1 MFDWLKD
8 LLYPTDTPDI
18 SQSFVVL
25 LLAIG
30 SGILLGRVKIGKV
43 SLGVAGVMF
52 TGLIL
57 GHLGYGMQESI
68 LHFMRDMG
76 LIFFVYAIG
85 IQVGPSFFS
94 AFKNEGIKFNLLA
107 VSGVLF
113 AGVVTYVLFGV
124 TGLSI
129 ENLVGIMSGSVT
141 NTPGLGAAKNTLQE
155 LKMQFPDRTFAD
167 PAMGYAIAYPLG
179 VFGIIGMVILAK
191 ILLKIDPDAEMR
203 KFRMMKINRE
213 EPLLHKKCRV
223 NKPEVIGKSIYQVI
237 QDFGKDVVISRLKHS
252 GEQAVFSPTL
262 DTRLRDKDVVMVV
275 GQEKDV
281 DEFIR
286 LIGREST
293 DAFIESEK
301 DIQNKTIFVTQ
312 PHAVHK
318 KLLELDLYNKY
329 DLKVTR
335 VYRSGR
341 EILARPSLELFYG
354 DRLRVVG
361 SEESIQKVEGLL
373 GNSERK
379 LLEPDFLSLFGGL
392 LLGVLL
398 GAIPIVIPSLPVPI
412 KLGLAAG
419 PLLVALVISRFGGIS
434 FIHSYL
440 NIGATHFMKDLGI
453 CLFFGAVGIQAGEN
467 FYDNFILYNGWL
479 WLLYGSFITFIPLI
493 FIVVVGRFLMKLNF
507 LQLVGIMSGA
517 YTDPAALTFST
528 NYLNSDVPVQ
538 SYATVYPLATIFR
551 ILVAQLLIILLV

>member
-281 DEFIR
+281 DEFIS

-335 VYRSGR
+335 VYRSGK